1 MGLNFKIL
9 ANQKNIT
16 QLIADRLIKLTLQ
29 DEAGTKSDAVTIELD
44 NRNQAIN
51 FPKTGAEL
59 EIWLCGIYKGLYVV
73 DELEESLDDDSLT
86 LHGKAANMK
95 GSIKAPHDASYDT
108 ITLQDLANQVASKHG
123 YQLAINPK
131 LAAIQFEHIDQRGE
145 SDLNLLTRLAGQH
158 NAIAKAMANK
168 LYIVPKGE
176 SRNVRDQKLP
186 TITISDAYNS
196 SGRVVIN
203 ERNDYQAVQAYWF
216 AEEKQQKMAV
226 LAGQGEPKYILRENY
241 KTANEAKSAATAKLN
256 NLMRG
261 KKSLSLTRPLSPT
274 ITPEQRITIINH
286 KTSANGEWV
295 VKSVE
300 HSIGSGF
307 AETRVE
313 LVVPKNAIG

>member
-1 MGLNFKIL
+1 MGLNFKIV

-95 GSIKAPHDASYDT
+95 GSIKAPHDTSYDT

-196 SGRVVIN
+196 SGRVIIN

-216 AEEKQQKMAV
+216 AEEKQQKIAV
-226 LAGQGEPKYILRENY
+226 LVGKGEPKYILRENY
-241 KTANEAKSAATAKLN
+241 KTASEAKSAANAKLN
-256 NLMRG
+256 NLTRG
-261 KKSLSLTRPLSPT
+261 KKSLSLTRPLSPE

-313 LVVPKNAIG
+313 LVMPKSANG